1 MGAVGA
7 FVGVQAWPG
16 GGCERQHV
24 VGAVVGRNGSLELM
38 NRDQQREDD
47 RMVHVHWII
56 GSPKGLSGME
66 KTGGAD

>member
-1 MGAVGA
+1 
-7 FVGVQAWPG
+7 
-16 GGCERQHV
+16 
-24 VGAVVGRNGSLELM
+24 M